1 MKYKYF
7 KDSELACKHKG
18 ENGMDV
24 AFMKVIEAIREE
36 GGFTFRVRSAY
47 RHQNHL
53 I

>member
-7 KDSELACKHKG
+7 KDSELACKHTG